1 MLDHRH
7 EHRRRPV
14 VNPLVPTPADGALM
28 VVSLVALALSLSA
41 FLSLARAGAVTGRRG
56 LAWAL
61 VVLFVPFLGAAAWF
75 VARHR
80 EQAAVRRHRSL
91 R

>member
-1 MLDHRH
+1 M
-7 EHRRRPV
+7 
-14 VNPLVPTPADGALM
+14 NPLVPTPADGALM

-41 FLSLARAGAVTGRRG
+41 FLSLARGAVTGRRG